1 MVHDLARTSSRVE
14 KKDERY
20 WAFNV
25 APLREYKIKLK
36 DEFSYD
42 QMLIIDLIDRQI
54 VAISDERFSNVP
66 PYLWWEAY
74 VVIGAKCILEECL
87 KNEHFKTLLLATIQ
101 RKAGNV

>member
-1 MVHDLARTSSRVE
+1 MEHDEITRAIVLTKCSGPSTMVHDLARTSSRVE

-20 WAFNV
+20 SAFNV

-66 PYLWWEAY
+66 PYL
-74 VVIGAKCILEECL
+74 
-87 KNEHFKTLLLATIQ
+87 
-101 RKAGNV
+101 